1 MFRKFDETVQSNKI
15 AKFLFENNFTAM
27 DVNRIYCEVYK
38 CEKLGLEYDLKNLIK
53 ETFELKRHSKRSLLN
68 KRLDLNEVAPVQN
81 PLGAASRAQAAAGG
95 QPTRAFPNLGQSV
108 AEKKAAEAAKAPA
121 TAPKPAPAPAAPAPQ
136 NPNNDIMNG
145 IQGEISKL
153 LSVITDPQK
162 LKSFGTVIINAITK
176 HPLLKQAPAATQQ
189 APAAAPVAAPA
200 PANNSKAAPAPV
212 AK

>member
-53 ETFELKRHSKRSLLN
+53 ETFELKRYSKRSLLN
-68 KRLDLNEVAPVQN
+68 KRLDLNEVAP
-81 PLGAASRAQAAAGG
+81 AQA
-95 QPTRAFPNLGQSV
+95 
-108 AEKKAAEAAKAPA
+108 PA
-121 TAPKPAPAPAAPAPQ
+121 QAPAPAPAPAQQ
-136 NPNNDIMNG
+136 NANNKIIED
-145 IQGEISKL
+145 IQGQISKL

-176 HPLLKQAPAATQQ
+176 HPLLKQMQKSTAPAQPQ
-189 APAAAPVAAPA
+189 AAAAAPVQQQQQQQQQAV
-200 PANNSKAAPAPV
+200 K
-212 AK
+212 

>member
-95 QPTRAFPNLGQSV
+95 QPSQAFPNLGPNAAQ
-108 AEKKAAEAAKAPA
+108 KKAAQEAQAAQKVAQEAP
-121 TAPKPAPAPAAPAPQ
+121 APKPAQQ
-136 NPNNDIMNG
+136 NANNKIIED

-162 LKSFGTVIINAITK
+162 LKSFGDKIITAIK
-176 HPLLKQAPAATQQ
+176 NSQAQKPAATQQ

-200 PANNSKAAPAPV
+200 PVAGQQQQQAPA

>member
-27 DVNRIYCEVYK
+27 DVNRIYCEVFK

-95 QPTRAFPNLGQSV
+95 QPSQAFPNLGPNAAQ
-108 AEKKAAEAAKAPA
+108 KKAAQEAQKAA
-121 TAPKPAPAPAAPAPQ
+121 QEAQEAQK
-136 NPNNDIMNG
+136 N
-145 IQGEISKL
+145 IQTQ
-153 LSVITDPQK
+153 ITNMLNTINSQEK
-162 LKSFGTVIINAITK
+162 LKEFIAYMKTEIGKKMAQLPK
-176 HPLLKQAPAATQQ
+176 A
-189 APAAAPVAAPA
+189 
-200 PANNSKAAPAPV
+200 AAPAPV
-212 AK
+212 AGQQQQQQQQQATAAK

>member
-68 KRLDLNEVAPVQN
+68 KRLDLNEVAP
-81 PLGAASRAQAAAGG
+81 AQAPAQASA
-95 QPTRAFPNLGQSV
+95 Q
-108 AEKKAAEAAKAPA
+108 APA
-121 TAPKPAPAPAAPAPQ
+121 QAPAQQ
-136 NPNNDIMNG
+136 NPNNKIIER
-145 IQGEISKL
+145 IQEEIRQL
-153 LSVITDPQK
+153 LSVVTDPKQLEDFSRK
-162 LKSFGTVIINAITK
+162 IKSQV
-176 HPLLKQAPAATQQ
+176 PKQAATQQ
-189 APAAAPVAAPA
+189 APAAPAPAPAPASNPKAPAAPANKQPQPQAAPA
-200 PANNSKAAPAPV
+200 PA